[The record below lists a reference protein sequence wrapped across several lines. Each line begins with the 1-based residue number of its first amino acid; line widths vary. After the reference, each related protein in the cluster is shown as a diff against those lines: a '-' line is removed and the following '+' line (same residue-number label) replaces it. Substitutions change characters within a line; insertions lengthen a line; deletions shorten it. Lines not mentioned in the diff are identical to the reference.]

1 MDTKEYSL
9 LEKEICARLPYNLK
23 VQYKLPNYQTN
34 EFDTEEGIAFCVNLG
49 MGLVDI
55 HGGGIDY
62 NISIHKVKPMLRPM
76 SDMTEEEQEEYDK
89 LCHHFVQLY
98 AESPW
103 EHKDNYFY
111 DLKAFEWLNKHQ
123 LDYNGLIEMGLA
135 VKIENKI
142 KENRTITDNKEI

>member
-62 NISIHKVKPMLRPM
+62 NISIHKVKPILRPI
-76 SDMTEEEQEEYDK
+76 SSMTKEECDTLFEILNINEDAGDWLKINDINVIRLFTQTGKDFYEI
-89 LCHHFVQLY
+89 VQAL
-98 AESPW
+98 
-103 EHKDNYFY
+103 NY
-111 DLKAFEWLNKHQ
+111 LHSIQ
-123 LDYNGLIEMGLA
+123 IDYNGLIEMGLA
-135 VKIENKI
+135 VKMENK
-142 KENRTITDNKEI
+142 

>member
-49 MGLVDI
+49 MGLIDI

-62 NISIHKVKPMLRPM
+62 NISIHKVKPMLRSM
-76 SDMTEEEQEEYDK
+76 SDMTETEKNEYDK
-89 LCHHFVQLY
+89 LSHNFVQLY
-98 AESPW
+98 IESPW
-103 EHKDNYFY
+103 SYTENRLY
-111 DLKAFEWLNKHQ
+111 DLNVFEWLNKHQ
-123 LDYNGLIEMGLA
+123 FDYNGLIEMGLA
-135 VKIENKI
+135 VKIEN
-142 KENRTITDNKEI
+142 T

>member
-62 NISIHKVKPMLRPM
+62 NISIHKVKPILRPI
-76 SDMTEEEQEEYDK
+76 SSMTKEECDTLFEILNINEDNGDWLKINDINVIRLFTQNG
-89 LCHHFVQLY
+89 
-98 AESPW
+98 
-103 EHKDNYFY
+103 KDFYEIAQALNY
-111 DLKAFEWLNKHQ
+111 LHSIQ
-123 LDYNGLIEMGLA
+123 IDYNGLIEEGLA
-135 VKIENKI
+135 VELKNNDE
-142 KENRTITDNKEI
+142 

>member
-62 NISIHKVKPMLRPM
+62 NISIHKVKPILRPI
-76 SDMTEEEQEEYDK
+76 SSMTKEECDTLFEILNINEDAGDWLKINDINAIRLFTQNG
-89 LCHHFVQLY
+89 
-98 AESPW
+98 
-103 EHKDNYFY
+103 KDFYEIAQALNY
-111 DLKAFEWLNKHQ
+111 LHSIQ
-123 LDYNGLIEMGLA
+123 IDYNGLIEDGLA
-135 VKIENKI
+135 VELKNKD
-142 KENRTITDNKEI
+142 E

>member
-1 MDTKEYSL
+1 METREYSL

-62 NISIHKVKPMLRPM
+62 NISIHKVKPILRPI
-76 SDMTEEEQEEYDK
+76 SSMTKEECDTLFEILNINEDAGDWLKINDINAIRLFTQNG
-89 LCHHFVQLY
+89 
-98 AESPW
+98 
-103 EHKDNYFY
+103 KDFYEIAQALNY
-111 DLKAFEWLNKHQ
+111 LHSIQ
-123 LDYNGLIEMGLA
+123 IDYNGLIEEGLA
-135 VKIENKI
+135 VELKNKD
-142 KENRTITDNKEI
+142 E

>member
-1 MDTKEYSL
+1 MDTKEYNL

-62 NISIHKVKPMLRPM
+62 NISIHKVKPILRPI
-76 SDMTEEEQEEYDK
+76 SSMTKEECDTLFEILNINEDAGDWLKINDINVIRLFTQTG
-89 LCHHFVQLY
+89 
-98 AESPW
+98 
-103 EHKDNYFY
+103 KDFYEIAQALNY
-111 DLKAFEWLNKHQ
+111 LHSIQ
-123 LDYNGLIEMGLA
+123 IDYNGLIEEGLA
-135 VKIENKI
+135 VELKNKD
-142 KENRTITDNKEI
+142 E